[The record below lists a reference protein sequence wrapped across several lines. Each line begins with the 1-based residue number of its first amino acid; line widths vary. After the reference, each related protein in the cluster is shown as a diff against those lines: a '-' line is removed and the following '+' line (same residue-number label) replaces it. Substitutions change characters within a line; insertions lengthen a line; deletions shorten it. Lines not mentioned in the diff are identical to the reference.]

1 MLLALAI
8 LAVHSFVPSHH
19 ARNVQFHAT
28 AHVPDLALLARGRG
42 RGAGGRG
49 PPARRIVRDANGN
62 PINQRGGRGGRG
74 RKGRGDRANQQP
86 SPTAKPAVGDLV
98 SVVEKAHYG
107 TDVRTNG
114 TVARVLTR
122 SARHHRGFKV
132 LLTCGTVGRC
142 TDLIESKVA
151 TSTRQPK
158 PSTSEAADPSE
169 LSSEDYLASI
179 DLMPPPPGQRLRD
192 AER

>member
-74 RKGRGDRANQQP
+74 RKGRGDRANQ
-86 SPTAKPAVGDLV
+86 
-98 SVVEKAHYG
+98 
-107 TDVRTNG
+107 
-114 TVARVLTR
+114 
-122 SARHHRGFKV
+122 
-132 LLTCGTVGRC
+132 
-142 TDLIESKVA
+142 
-151 TSTRQPK
+151 
-158 PSTSEAADPSE
+158 
-169 LSSEDYLASI
+169 
-179 DLMPPPPGQRLRD
+179 PGQVGGAGFHTPLRLRSGPPS
-192 AER
+192 AWRGGPKRAGAQR